1 MNITP
6 TGTSTP
12 TGPSSPTTPEN
23 DPRAAGTEAVSEDEF
38 LRLLV
43 AQLQNQDPLTPQDGT
58 EFVAQLAQFA
68 SLEQAA
74 QTNERLAALEATQA
88 ANLRA
93 GFANLVGRTVVA
105 RADTIELPVT
115 DASLAVDLPNAAHSV
130 SVSIVNEAG
139 EIVRTLKLGGRDAG
153 RASFAWDGL
162 DDNGVPLSPG
172 KFRMTVAA
180 TAPDGGPLNASTLI
194 TAPVQSL
201 DFSSGQ
207 VRFRAAG
214 GTFGASDIVEIAAPP
229 T

>member
-6 TGTSTP
+6 IGPTSPESTST
-12 TGPSSPTTPEN
+12 TSE
-23 DPRAAGTEAVSEDEF
+23 EAYVSQDEF

-43 AQLQNQDPLTPQDGT
+43 AQLENQDPLTPQDGT

-68 SLEQAA
+68 SLEQATE
-74 QTNERLAALEATQA
+74 TNERLTSLEATQA

-105 RADTIELPVT
+105 RTDTFESPLGS
-115 DASLAVDLPNAAHSV
+115 ASLAVDLPTAARSV
-130 SVSIVNEAG
+130 TVSITDESG
-139 EIVRTLKLGGRDAG
+139 RTVRTLELGAHDAG
-153 RASFAWDGL
+153 RTDFAWDGL
-162 DDNGVPLSPG
+162 DDNGVPVTPG
-172 KFRMTVAA
+172 TFRMSA
-180 TAPDGGPLNASTLI
+180 TAVGSAGDSVPSATLI

-207 VRFRAAG
+207 VRFHASGAS
-214 GTFGASDIVEIAAPP
+214 FDASDIVEITVSP